1 MNGYGMRRSFL
12 PGAGGGLMGGRGP
25 IAVIPHGGQIPWGI
39 LAKRTLL
46 SALYSPQGVFQFH
59 SPLFTFSFV

>member
-1 MNGYGMRRSFL
+1 MAEESMMNGYGMRRSFL

-25 IAVIPHGGQIPWGI
+25 IAVIPHGGQIPRGI

-46 SALYSPQGVFQFH
+46 SALYSP
-59 SPLFTFSFV
+59 